1 MINFDVPRSEQRKFE
16 RELKRYYKKNREEFQ
31 HRVRQS
37 TAAMH
42 KMAVDNAPLKNGD
55 LRKNIRFDVS
65 DAELTGSVI
74 SNAEYSAAVEEGTK
88 PHVIRPV
95 KKKVLANP
103 ETGEIFGTKV
113 DHPGTQA
120 QPFMYPAWKKAHK
133 DFLKGLRR
141 VFK

>member
-1 MINFDVPRSEQRKFE
+1 MINFDVPKSQQRKFE
-16 RELKRYYKKNREEFQ
+16 RELKQYMKKNRKEFE

-42 KMAVDNAPLKNGD
+42 KMAVNNAPRKNGD
-55 LRKNIRFDVS
+55 LRKKIKFDVS
-65 DAELTGSVI
+65 DRQLTGAVI
-74 SNAEYSAAVEEGTK
+74 SNAEYSAAVEKGTK
-88 PHVIRPV
+88 PHVIRPI

-103 ETGEIFGTKV
+103 ETGEIFGKKV
-113 DHPGTQA
+113 DHPGTRA
-120 QPFMYPAWKKAHK
+120 QPFMFPAWKKAQK